1 MVSTRSAKT
10 KALVTGGSGFV
21 GHHLVQQLVDSG
33 KYDVVVFDVR
43 DNGKSP
49 APVITGDLRKLD
61 SVVEAT
67 KGVDVV
73 FHVATAAPTGQ
84 NALNNQLMHSVNV
97 DGTANVIKAC
107 AINGVTKLVYTSSS
121 SVVFEGKDLINVD
134 ESHPYAKKPMDYYVH
149 TKILGERL
157 VLEANGQG
165 GLATVALR
173 PSGIF
178 GEGDLVFVPTVVK
191 QARAGKMKYIIGSGK
206 NKCDWTYVG
215 NVAQSH
221 ILAAEALD
229 DPARAPRV
237 AGKAYFVTNQ
247 DPRAFWG
254 MMGDVCEGL
263 GYARPRIHLPLL
275 LILAIAILF
284 EWVIRPLLRPFKEL
298 NSDFTVNRI
307 LLATRQ
313 RTFSCDAAARDLG
326 YKPRVGMAEALQRTL
341 AHFEGLRNDSGGAR
355 SKAQ

>member
-1 MVSTRSAKT
+1 MASTRK

-21 GHHLVQQLVDSG
+21 GQHLVQQLVDTG

-49 APVITGDLRKLD
+49 VPVITGDLRNLD
-61 SVVEAT
+61 TVVEAT

-97 DGTANVIKAC
+97 DGTGNVIKAC
-107 AINGVTKLVYTSSS
+107 AVNGVKKLVYTSSS
-121 SVVFEGKDLINVD
+121 SVVFEGKDLLNVD
-134 ESHPYAKKPMDYYVH
+134 ESHPYAKKPMDFYVH
-149 TKILGERL
+149 TKILGERM
-157 VLEANGQG
+157 VLEANGKD

-215 NVAQSH
+215 NVAQAH
-221 ILAAEALD
+221 LLAAEALD
-229 DPARAPRV
+229 DAERAAKV
-237 AGKAYFVTNQ
+237 AGKAYFITNQ
-247 DPRAFWG
+247 DPRGFWG

-263 GYARPRIHLPLL
+263 GYARPHMHLPLL
-275 LILAIAILF
+275 LILFVAILF
-284 EWVIRPLLRPFKEL
+284 EYVIRPLLRPFKEL

-307 LLATRQ
+307 LLATRE
-313 RTFSCDAAARDLG
+313 RTFSCDAAAKDLG
-326 YKPRVGMAEALQRTL
+326 YKPKVPMTEALQRTL
-341 AHFEGLRNDSGGAR
+341 VHFEGLKNSKAADK